1 MASKAEDL
9 DDCEFWLPPQFLAD
23 DDLKKGEPGT
33 GFLYGGFPSSP
44 VESVNETESD
54 EDDFISGL
62 TRKMARSTLEDD
74 SDFEYNCGKA
84 WRLSGSPQSTLCG
97 ILGGGLGCNQV
108 SSRGSTNCSSRA
120 SSPPLPAE
128 LPGKADGGA
137 WDLLFAAAGD
147 VARMKMMEESA
158 AAARLYPNQNGI
170 WAPPRNASPVGVPS
184 PKTSMPQSLGL
195 MNSNQLPQH
204 SNYQELHMAQLQRL
218 KQHEM
223 GMQGRNGRVGL
234 IPSLNSNHPQANLS
248 SWPTPQ
254 QSLQQP
260 CRGSGMRAVFI
271 GNPGGAKRECSGTGV
286 FLPRTV
292 GTPAEPRKKP
302 VCSTVLLPEKVV
314 HALNLNLE
322 ARGHQPQLLQPRYTH
337 LHDGAGLKNQR
348 SNGRVQA
355 QQRRNLRPS
364 PACSVSQEL
373 RLPQEWTY

>member
-1 MASKAEDL
+1 MATMAVDLDL
-9 DDCEFWLPPQFLAD
+9 DDGEFWLPPQFLAD
-23 DDLKKGEPGT
+23 DDLKKGR
-33 GFLYGGFPSSP
+33 FPSSP

-54 EDDFISGL
+54 EDEFISGL
-62 TRKMARSTLEDD
+62 TRKMAHSTLEDD
-74 SDFEYNCGKA
+74 SAFEYNCGKA

-97 ILGGGLGCNQV
+97 VLGGGTQI

-128 LPGKADGGA
+128 QPGKGDGGA

-158 AAARLYPNQNGI
+158 RLYSNQNGI
-170 WAPPRNASPVGVPS
+170 WAPPRNVSPVGGPT
-184 PKTSMPQSLGL
+184 PKSSQ
-195 MNSNQLPQH
+195 NSHQFQFPQH
-204 SNYQELHMAQLQRL
+204 SNYQELHMAQFQRM

-223 GMQGRNGRVGL
+223 GMQGRNGMVGL
-234 IPSLNSNHPQANLS
+234 IPYLNSNHPQPNMSA
-248 SWPTPQ
+248 WPTLQ

-271 GNPGGAKRECSGTGV
+271 GNPGGAKRECAGTGV

-314 HALNLNLE
+314 HALNLNFE
-322 ARGHQPQLLQPRYTH
+322 AQGHQPQLLQPRYTGRYTH
-337 LHDGAGLKNQR
+337 HHGIYFVSDGAGLKNQR
-348 SNGRVQA
+348 NNGRVQA

-364 PACSVSQEL
+364 PVCSVSQEL